1 MEFIKIEQAKA
12 LSLLGFSE
20 SCIGGFDDRSNEL
33 YISYNS
39 YDGECF
45 NREHY
50 LLAPTYAQAFKW
62 FREKHD
68 LDVNIIASW
77 ADDNRI
83 YEAEILKDSKEIKV
97 TLEYQSIFG
106 TYSLIYEEAE
116 LICLKK
122 LIEIVK
128 NDK

>member
-20 SCIGGFDDRSNEL
+20 SCVGGFDDRSNEL

-62 FREKHD
+62 FREKHNMKFHIWED
-68 LDVNIIASW
+68 KWNHWCTPKVLVDG
-77 ADDNRI
+77 D
-83 YEAEILKDSKEIKV
+83 YKE
-97 TLEYQSIFG
+97 LESEESMG
-106 TYSLIYEEAE
+106 EAE
-116 LICLKK
+116 LACLKK